1 MTVEVGVRELR
12 ANLSAFLD
20 LVKAGEDVV
29 VTERGKAV
37 ARIVSPGE
45 ARSRIEQHIAEGRA
59 HPPKKPKG
67 PARMPTVR
75 PKGGNV
81 ADLLIEMREQRHRDL
96 LG

>member
-1 MTVEVGVRELR
+1 VTVEVGVRELR

-20 LVKAGEDVV
+20 RVKGGEDVV
-29 VTERGKAV
+29 VTERGRAV

-59 HPPKKPKG
+59 HPPK
-67 PARMPTVR
+67 AATRTTRMPTVR